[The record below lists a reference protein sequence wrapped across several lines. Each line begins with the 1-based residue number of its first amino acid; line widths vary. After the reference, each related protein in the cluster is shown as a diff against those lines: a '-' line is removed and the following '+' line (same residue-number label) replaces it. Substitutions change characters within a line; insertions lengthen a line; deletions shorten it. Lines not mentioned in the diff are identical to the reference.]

1 MGVGQFLQ
9 ALFIFISSYMET
21 FWMFILFYGILF
33 GIVAG
38 NSFMVPIDEC
48 NKYMVGKRMIV
59 NGIVLMGTGL
69 GSVVFGLFSYNFLN
83 SQHLSPQNGYYMG
96 TPELEEIAM
105 KVPVLLRWLSLL
117 YLGIGFL
124 GLAFIT
130 PVCLY
135 NRKIKN

>member
-1 MGVGQFLQ
+1 MGVGQVLQ
-9 ALFIFISSYMET
+9 ALCILISSFMET

-48 NKYMVGKRMIV
+48 NKYMVGKKMIV

-83 SQHLSPQNGYYMG
+83 S
-96 TPELEEIAM
+96 
-105 KVPVLLRWLSLL
+105 
-117 YLGIGFL
+117 
-124 GLAFIT
+124 
-130 PVCLY
+130 
-135 NRKIKN
+135 